1 MANNKKWLTAQEFYG
16 TQTDP
21 MRGKRRA
28 RRARPAY
35 EVRVLILFVVSLEE
49 MMEAMEEDGKLTE
62 EVTRENGSFRTVRV
76 RTDLL
81 AFISVLRKRHRH
93 HEGYDISFATVL
105 SMMALYG
112 LKGLLVMDKFKPI
125 KTTNRAA

>member
-1 MANNKKWLTAQEFYG
+1 MAKKRSWLTAQEFYG
-16 TQTDP
+16 TNTDP
-21 MRGKRRA
+21 MRGKRREL
-28 RRARPAY
+28 RARPAN
-35 EVRVLILFVVSLEE
+35 EVRDLMLSVVSLDE
-49 MMEAMEEDGKLTE
+49 MMEAMEEDGKLAE

-93 HEGYDISFATVL
+93 HEGYDLSFATVL
-105 SMMALYG
+105 SLMALYG

-125 KTTNRAA
+125 KPTRRAA